1 MGDKG
6 ENAEVSED
14 IASLKDPSGLMQ
26 GGGEGGP
33 VTKNVEKFHNLF
45 ENGCSCTFNFLMWKK
60 LQLIYR
66 AADIQEVV
74 KYSKWWWGD
83 TIDK

>member
-26 GGGEGGP
+26 GGGEGLTCHQKCGKIP
-33 VTKNVEKFHNLF
+33 
-45 ENGCSCTFNFLMWKK
+45 
-60 LQLIYR
+60 QLI
-66 AADIQEVV
+66 
-74 KYSKWWWGD
+74 
-83 TIDK
+83 